1 MKRQKNETVS
11 PEETILI
18 EYLQTYLPADKKEK
32 DVMLKTSQAIADD
45 LAEMVELTLNQI
57 ASTMIDIGY
66 HSIIDADGRPKWLMM
81 NRT

>member
-1 MKRQKNETVS
+1 MKSQQKETVT

-18 EYLQTYLPADKKEK
+18 EYLQTYLPADKKLK

-66 HSIIDADGRPKWLMM
+66 HSVIDKDGRPKWLMM
-81 NRT
+81 NKN

>member
-1 MKRQKNETVS
+1 MKREKKETVS
-11 PEETILI
+11 PEEIILI

-32 DVMLKTSQAIADD
+32 NVMLKTSQAIADD

-57 ASTMIDIGY
+57 ASTMVDIGY
-66 HSIIDADGRPKWLMM
+66 HSIIDADGRSKWLMM

>member
-1 MKRQKNETVS
+1 MKKQKKETVS

-57 ASTMIDIGY
+57 TSTMIDIGY